1 MIQLPKSLEIVKES
15 FARLSGIGEKSA
27 MRLAL
32 QFVDWGPGEREK
44 VANSL
49 NDLNKLKRCQ
59 ECFVYSD
66 NDTCEICTS
75 FKRIELNSICVVE
88 NINDLLAIER
98 SEQYYGLYHVLGGV
112 LNPLMGVGPEHLEI
126 ESLTRRVARLGIDN
140 IILAINPS
148 VEGDATCSYIKGRF
162 GPQVVVERIGFG
174 LPMGGSLEYVDAM
187 TISKAFENKRDF

>member
-1 MIQLPKSLEIVKES
+1 MIQLPKSLETVKES

-32 QFVDWGPGEREK
+32 QLVDWAPSERGQ

-49 NDLNKLKRCQ
+49 NDLSKLKRCQ

-66 NDTCEICTS
+66 NNLCQICS
-75 FKRIELNSICVVE
+75 SSKRIEFKSICVVE

-112 LNPLMGVGPEHLEI
+112 LNPLMGVGTEHLEI
-126 ESLTRRVARLGIDN
+126 ESLVRRVARLGIES
-140 IILAINPS
+140 IILALNPS
-148 VEGDATCSYIKGRF
+148 VEGDATCSYIKGRL
-162 GPQVVVERIGFG
+162 GVQIIVERIGFG

-187 TISKAFENKRDF
+187 TISKALENKRDF